1 MDLTGDCISLVEKQE
16 RGLLIEQYLEQSP
29 DTVSEV
35 SGANQLP
42 DCGRADHGGEPG
54 DILVLRQHISERG
67 GSPAAAGCERDFLD
81 LRGYLCLFYKPT
93 VCLLQSGA
101 KPD

>member
-42 DCGRADHGGEPG
+42 DCGRADHGGKPG
-54 DILVLRQHISERG
+54 DI
-67 GSPAAAGCERDFLD
+67 
-81 LRGYLCLFYKPT
+81 
-93 VCLLQSGA
+93 
-101 KPD
+101 